1 MTTTFVS
8 AFISL
13 DESRPVDKSVDRY
26 FDLFNQ
32 LQSTGIRIHLFLSPN
47 YRGRVT
53 LTTGIIEYISLKEL
67 NVYKNAPSGLP
78 EYRNALHDTRNFLI
92 LMNSKVELVKRA
104 MDSQLRLQ
112 IMILTLPT
120 RLPPH
125 QDLSPSAQLD

>member
-53 LTTGIIEYISLKEL
+53 LTNGIIEYI
-67 NVYKNAPSGLP
+67 
-78 EYRNALHDTRNFLI
+78 
-92 LMNSKVELVKRA
+92 
-104 MDSQLRLQ
+104 
-112 IMILTLPT
+112 
-120 RLPPH
+120 
-125 QDLSPSAQLD
+125 